1 MPIYMDLHIAPGISA
16 KDAAEAHREDL
27 KIQDEYGCRC
37 MTYWV
42 DEERGSA
49 FCLIDAPNKQA
60 VREMHDRAHG
70 LIPHEIIQVNSNVVE
85 AFLGRIQDPETFH
98 QLNKGDLKIFNDP
111 AFRVIMVNQIEDVRL
126 LKHKMGPEKTKQLLS
141 LYHDTVTIELAK
153 FEGREVELEGPDF
166 VASFVSVS
174 QAVQCALALQK
185 GLHIAGE
192 LINLR
197 IGIHAGMPVTK
208 NNMIFGDA
216 VKMARY
222 LCFIGKENQIILSS
236 IIQELYR
243 HDWQKL
249 MDNSKIKGIA
259 PNQENFLEILFN
271 TLDENWTNP
280 RFGIADF
287 AQKVSCSKSQLYRK
301 CTTLLALS
309 PNSLIKEYRLTQSL
323 NLLKS
328 GRNVAQTTF
337 DSGFTSPS
345 YFTKCFQHRFAIP
358 PLTYLKDQL

>member
-1 MPIYMDLHIAPGISA
+1 MDLHIAPGISA

-49 FCLIDAPNKQA
+49 FCLIDAPNKEA

-85 AFLGRIQDPETFH
+85 AFLGRIQDPDMFGE
-98 QLNKGDLKIFNDP
+98 LSNGDLKIFNDP
-111 AFRVIMVNQIEDVRL
+111 AFRVIMVNQIDDTCL
-126 LKHKMGPEKTKQLLS
+126 LKHKVGSEKAKKLVS
-141 LYHDTVTIELAK
+141 LYHDSLNNHLKK
-153 FEGREVELEGPDF
+153 FEGREVELEGHDF

-185 GLHIAGE
+185 SLHVAAE

-222 LCFIGKENQIILSS
+222 LCFTGRENQIILSS

-249 MDNSKIKGIA
+249 MDDGNIKGMSTS
-259 PNQENFLEILFN
+259 QENFLEILLN

-280 RFGIADF
+280 TFDISDF
-287 AQKVSCSKSQLYRK
+287 TKKVSLSKSQLYRK
-301 CTTLLALS
+301 CTMLLGLS
-309 PNSLIKEYRLTQSL
+309 PNSLIKEYRLIQSL
-323 NLLKS
+323 SLLKS

-345 YFTKCFQHRFAIP
+345 YFTKCFQSRFGIQ
-358 PLTYLKDQL
+358 PLSYIKNIS

>member
-49 FCLIDAPNKQA
+49 FCLIDAPDKQA

-85 AFLGRIQDPETFH
+85 AFLGRIQDPDTFA
-98 QLNKGDLKIFNDP
+98 QLGDADLKIFNDP
-111 AFRVIMVNQIEDVRL
+111 AFRVIMVNTIADSKL
-126 LKHKMGPEKTKQLLS
+126 LRHKLGPERAKKLGS
-141 LYHDTVTIELAK
+141 LYNSSIREQIK
-153 FEGREVELEGPDF
+153 RFEGREVELKGDDF
-166 VASFVSVS
+166 IASFVSVS

-185 GLHIAGE
+185 GLHIAAE
-192 LINLR
+192 LLNLR

-216 VKMARY
+216 VKLARY

-249 MDNSKIKGIA
+249 MDNAQIKGIS
-259 PNQENFLEILFN
+259 PQEENFLEILLN
-271 TLDENWTNP
+271 TLEDNWNDP
-280 RFGIADF
+280 GFGITDF
-287 AQKVSCSKSQLYRK
+287 AGKMTMSKSQLYRK
-301 CTTLLALS
+301 CIGLTNLS
-309 PNSLIKEYRLTQSL
+309 PNSLIKEFRLYKSL
-323 NLLKS
+323 NLLRS
-328 GRNVAQTTF
+328 DRNIAQTTF

-345 YFTKCFQHRFAIP
+345 YFAKCFQQRFGLQ
-358 PLTYLKDQL
+358 PLAYVKDF

>member
-49 FCLIDAPNKQA
+49 FCLIDAPNKEA

-85 AFLGRIQDPETFH
+85 AFLGRIQDPDTFH
-98 QLNKGDLKIFNDP
+98 QLDKGDLKIFNDP
-111 AFRVIMVNQIEDVRL
+111 AFRVIMVNQIEDARL
-126 LKHKMGPEKTKQLLS
+126 LKHRMGPEKTKQLRS
-141 LYHDTVTIELAK
+141 LYDNTLTNELRK
-153 FEGREVELEGPDF
+153 YEGREVELEGPDF

-192 LINLR
+192 LLNLR

-216 VKMARY
+216 VKMAKY

-249 MDNSKIKGIA
+249 MDTAKIKGIK
-259 PNQENFLEILFN
+259 PRQENFLEILFN
-271 TLDENWTNP
+271 TLDSHWTNP
-280 RFGIADF
+280 GFGIADF
-287 AQKVSCSKSQLYRK
+287 AQKVSTSKSQLYRK
-301 CTTLLALS
+301 CTALLGLS
-309 PNSLIKEYRLTQSL
+309 PNSLIKEYRLMRSL
-323 NLLKS
+323 DLLKS

-337 DSGFTSPS
+337 DAGFTSPS
-345 YFTKCFQHRFAIP
+345 YFTKCFQQRFAIQP
-358 PLTYLKDQL
+358 HTYLKHLD